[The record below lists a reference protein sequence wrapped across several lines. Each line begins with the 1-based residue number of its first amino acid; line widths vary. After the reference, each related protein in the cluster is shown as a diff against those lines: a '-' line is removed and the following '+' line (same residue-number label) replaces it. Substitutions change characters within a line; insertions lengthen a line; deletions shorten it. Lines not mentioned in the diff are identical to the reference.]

1 MKCYIAKKSDVKKQW
16 VLIDAKDQILG
27 RVASKAASILRGK
40 TKPTFTPHVD
50 TGDNVIIINAA
61 KIKLTGDKLRQKVY
75 YRHTGY
81 VGGLRSLTAGQM
93 LQKKPTDLLRKA
105 IKGML
110 PKNRLSRVLETN
122 VRIYEAEDHPHA
134 GQSPRVIAP

>member
-1 MKCYIAKKSDVKKQW
+1 
-16 VLIDAKDQILG
+16 VLIDARDQILG

-50 TGDNVIIINAA
+50 TGDNVIIVNAA
-61 KIKLTGDKLRQKVY
+61 KIRLTGDKLRQKTY

-81 VGGLRSLTAGQM
+81 PGGIRSLSAGQM
-93 LQKKPTDLLRKA
+93 LKKKPSDLLKKA

-110 PKNRLSRVLETN
+110 PKNRLSRSLETN
-122 VRIYEAEDHPHA
+122 VRIYDAETHPHA
-134 GQSPRVIAP
+134 GQSPRVVTL